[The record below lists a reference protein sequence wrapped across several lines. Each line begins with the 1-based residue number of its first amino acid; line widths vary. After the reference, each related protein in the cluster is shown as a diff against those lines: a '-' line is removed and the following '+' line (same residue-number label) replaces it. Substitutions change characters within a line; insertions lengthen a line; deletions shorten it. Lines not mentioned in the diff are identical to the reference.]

1 MPLRTACSVLDA
13 VNNSNT
19 SNNNASCNSKDNY
32 NVVVAVAVIMFK
44 EEMINEHFRWG
55 RWACVFDM
63 LIFYLLHL
71 HSNELLRAQIFNICL
86 LTI

>member
-1 MPLRTACSVLDA
+1 MSLADWCLALCDNITSQ
-13 VNNSNT
+13 NNQNNYSNT
-19 SNNNASCNSKDNY
+19 AKAWMLVN
-32 NVVVAVAVIMFK
+32 VIMFK

-55 RWACVFDM
+55 RLACVFDV